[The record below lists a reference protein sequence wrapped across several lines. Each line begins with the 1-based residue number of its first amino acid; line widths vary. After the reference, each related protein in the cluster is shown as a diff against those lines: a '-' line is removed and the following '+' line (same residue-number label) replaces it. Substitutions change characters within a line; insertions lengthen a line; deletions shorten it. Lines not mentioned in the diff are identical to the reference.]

1 MLPGD
6 LLAHQGNLSG
16 RGPARH
22 RGWLAGTDTVAW
34 VSPPTPLRFTV
45 SRPLATGAAAVA
57 ASGSLR
63 VLPGRVPGGAAR
75 WQRTNHR
82 AEPVTLLGGP
92 AAVIGLASG
101 VMVGT
106 VIAGDAPAS
115 ATPGLVAVVGAG
127 LAGGLDDLFGVTDT
141 KGIGGHLRALAR
153 GEVTTGAVK
162 IVAIGAA
169 GLLAATL
176 GSRGRSHPLVVAADG
191 ALIAGSANLI
201 NLFDLRPGRALK
213 VSLLVATALAAVPAQ
228 RQPGP
233 ESGAVIG
240 TALGLLGDDLAERAM
255 LGDTGANALGAALAV
270 DAVRRWSPRARHL
283 ALAGVI
289 ATTLAS
295 ERVSFTKLIADTPV
309 LNALDQLGRR
319 NAPSLGGTS

>member
-1 MLPGD
+1 M
-6 LLAHQGNLSG
+6 
-16 RGPARH
+16 
-22 RGWLAGTDTVAW
+22 AW

-162 IVAIGAA
+162 TVAIGAA